1 MKLNIAV
8 LPGDGIGP
16 EVTAQAIKTLKAI
29 ASEFNHNFKFTNA
42 EVGAIAID
50 KHNDPLPEKTL
61 DLCGIIDLIQCG

>member
-16 EVTAQAIKTLKAI
+16 EVTNQAVKAQKAI

-42 EVGAIAID
+42 DVGAIAID
-50 KHNDPLPEKTL
+50 SHNDW
-61 DLCGIIDLIQCG
+61 Q